1 MAEKILVALKSRDRL
16 SRMIPYIENVAKPGM
31 KVVFLIPFG
40 PQTGFSAA
48 RDNFLPLTVEEAKFF
63 GNQEAKLTNRAQPIE
78 EQKRLTEHKVFLA
91 IEKLL
96 KKGIDV
102 TVDVYTGSLRSAL
115 KNYTLKGNVHLIM
128 KRAGKALMMM
138 QFFCR
143 TVPNFIL
150 TKEPRFSPIRVL
162 RTNNA

>member
-1 MAEKILVALKSRDRL
+1 MTEKILVALKSRDRL
-16 SRMIPYIENVAKPGM
+16 SRMLPYVEDMAKPGM

-40 PQTGFSAA
+40 PQIGFSVP
-48 RDNFLPLTVEEAKFF
+48 RDNLPLTVEEAKFF
-63 GNQEAKLTNRAQPIE
+63 GNQETKLIHRAQPIE
-78 EQKRLTEHKVFLA
+78 EQKQLAEHKVFLA

-102 TVDVYTGSLRSAL
+102 KVDVYTGSLRSVL
-115 KNYTLKGNVHLIM
+115 KNYTVKGNVHLVM
-128 KRAGKALMMM
+128 KRAGKALMMI

-150 TKEPRFSPIRVL
+150 LQRPRFSPVRML
-162 RTNNA
+162 RTNHAV